1 MKRSFVV
8 MAAFI
13 SLSLLGCGGPVSEV
27 ESEVAAPETEET
39 SGTVSQFATCTA
51 LCSGGGSVSCTG
63 TTCSSTNYQ
72 GVTCDGVFKS
82 CGPSCSGYP
91 TCDSIAGTLCSVE
104 GAERLCC
111 SGSATGSLICG
122 RNSFSSRLRWLY

>member
-8 MAAFI
+8 MATFI
-13 SLSLLGCGGPVSEV
+13 SLSFLGCGGPVSEA
-27 ESEVAAPETEET
+27 ESEVAAPESEAS

-51 LCSGGGSVSCTG
+51 LCSGGSVSCSG

-72 GVTCDGVFKS
+72 GVTCDGVFKA
-82 CGPSCSGYP
+82 CASCSGYA

-111 SGSATGSLICG
+111 SGGATGMLTCG
-122 RNSFSSRLRWLY
+122 RNSFSTRLRWLY